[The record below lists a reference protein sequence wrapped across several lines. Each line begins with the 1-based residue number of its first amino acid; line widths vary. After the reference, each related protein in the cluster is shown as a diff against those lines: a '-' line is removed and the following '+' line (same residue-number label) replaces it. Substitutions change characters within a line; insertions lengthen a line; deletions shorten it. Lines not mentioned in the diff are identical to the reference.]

1 MCGRYSLTTPVDV
14 LRRLFG
20 FAELPNLAPRY
31 NVAPTQMAPVIRP
44 SGGGGRRLDLL
55 RWGLVP
61 GWARDEKIGSRLIN
75 ARGETVATLPS
86 FRAAFRSRRCLVPVD
101 GFYEWRREGA
111 RKQPYHI
118 ALADGGP
125 FAFAGL
131 WERHEGGAAPLDTFT
146 IVTTAANELLRPLHD
161 RMPVILEPADAET
174 WLGGTPVAAAAL
186 IRPFPAERL
195 VLRAV
200 SPRVNSPRYDDPAC
214 LAPAEADPRQMY
226 DLLGASSIPLA
237 RLV

>member
-31 NVAPTQMAPVIRP
+31 NVAPTQVAPVIRP
-44 SGGGGRRLDLL
+44 SDGGGRRLDLL

-75 ARGETVATLPS
+75 ARGETVAALPS

-101 GFYEWRREGA
+101 GFYEWRREGT

-125 FAFAGL
+125 FILAGL
-131 WERHEGGAAPLDTFT
+131 WERREGDAAPLDTFT

-161 RMPVILEPADAET
+161 RMPVILDPADAET
-174 WLGGTPVAAAAL
+174 WLGGTQDEAAAL

-195 VLRAV
+195 VLRPV
-200 SPRVNSPRYDDPAC
+200 SPRVNSPRHDDPAC
-214 LAPAEADPRQMY
+214 LAPPEADPQQLY
-226 DLLGASSIPLA
+226 DLMGVSSIPLA

>member
-31 NVAPTQMAPVIRP
+31 NVAPTQMAPVIRRAE
-44 SGGGGRRLDLL
+44 GGGRRLDLL

-61 GWARDEKIGSRLIN
+61 GWARDEKMGSRLIN

-118 ALADGGP
+118 VLADGGP
-125 FAFAGL
+125 FALAGL
-131 WERHEGGAAPLDTFT
+131 WERREGGAAPLDTFT
-146 IVTTAANELLRPLHD
+146 IVTTAANELLRPLHE
-161 RMPVILEPADAET
+161 RMPVILHPADTET
-174 WLGGTPVAAAAL
+174 WLGGAPDAAAAL

-195 VLRAV
+195 ALRAV
-200 SPRVNSPRYDDPAC
+200 SPRVNSPRHDDPAC
-214 LAPAEADPRQMY
+214 LEPADDGAGQMY
-226 DLLGASSIPLA
+226 DLMGASSIPLA